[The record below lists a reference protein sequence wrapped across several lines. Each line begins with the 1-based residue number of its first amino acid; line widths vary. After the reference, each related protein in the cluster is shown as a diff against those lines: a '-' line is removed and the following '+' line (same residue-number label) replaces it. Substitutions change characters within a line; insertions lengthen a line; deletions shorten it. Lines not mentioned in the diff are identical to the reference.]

1 MADPFTNLDGM
12 RLFID
17 TGNVAEVEEIAAWG
31 VLSGA
36 TTNPSL
42 LAKEEGDP
50 GESIKR
56 ICDLVGGPTSAE
68 VVSQDQAAMLA
79 EGRALHELHE
89 HIVVKVP
96 FNKEGL
102 EVTRALTGEGIRVN
116 MTLVFSPT
124 QALLAAAAG
133 ATYVSCFMG
142 RLDDISVDSTT
153 VLEEIA
159 DSLRAG
165 GMTAEIIAASI
176 RHPEHVVAAARI
188 GCEIATIPA
197 KVLRQMLDHPL
208 TTAGAE
214 KFRADWESRPE
225 FGQWLGELTRKR
237 LAAAG

>member
-1 MADPFTNLDGM
+1 M

-68 VVSQDQAAMLA
+68 VVSQDVQGMLE
-79 EGRALHELHE
+79 EGRALRELHE

-96 FNKEGL
+96 FNQEGL
-102 EVTRALTGEGIRVN
+102 EATKELTGEGIPVN

-142 RLDDISVDSTT
+142 RLDDISVDSSA

-159 DSLRAG
+159 DTLRAG
-165 GMTAEIIAASI
+165 GMTSEIIAASI
-176 RHPEHVVAAARI
+176 RHPEHIVTAARI
-188 GCEIATIPA
+188 GCEIATTPA

-208 TTAGAE
+208 TEAGAA
-214 KFRADWESRPE
+214 KFRSDWESRPE
-225 FGQWLGELTRKR
+225 FGEWLSELTSRR

>member
-1 MADPFTNLDGM
+1 M

-42 LAKEEGDP
+42 LAKADGEP

-56 ICDLVGGPTSAE
+56 ICELVGGPTSAE
-68 VVSQDQAAMLA
+68 VVSQDVKGMLD
-79 EGRALHELHE
+79 EGRALRELHE

-96 FNKEGL
+96 FGEQGL
-102 EVTRALTGEGIRVN
+102 EAASTLTGEGTPVN

-142 RLDDISVDSTT
+142 RLDDISVDSTV

-165 GMTAEIIAASI
+165 GMTSEIIAASI
-176 RHPEHVVAAARI
+176 RHPEHIVAAARI
-188 GCEIATIPA
+188 GCEIATTPA
-197 KVLRQMLDHPL
+197 KVLRQMLNHPL
-208 TTAGAE
+208 TDSGSE
-214 KFRADWESRPE
+214 KFRADWQGRPE
-225 FGQWLGELTRKR
+225 FGEWLSELTRKR